1 MKMGNVSQSV
11 KDHASAGVQQ
21 ATPKGL
27 EAELTLLL
35 KGLDAVIPDG
45 TSVTMAGKNLTK
57 DALKAELQQGLDLF
71 QAVHRQ
77 VGATKSSRLALS
89 QALPQVRQEVRAFRD
104 ALVGLL
110 GRGNP
115 LLEQLGIRVHAGA
128 IAMTAEQKAL
138 RVQKLRATRAARH
151 TMGKRQRKSVV
162 GTLPAA
168 STAPVATVPSSG
180 NAGVSGS
187 HGAA

>member
-11 KDHASAGVQQ
+11 KDQASAGVKA

-45 TSVTMAGKNLTK
+45 TSVTMAGKALTK
-57 DALKAELQQGLDLF
+57 DSLKAELQQGLDLF

-77 VGATKSSRLALS
+77 IGATKSSRVALS

-115 LLEQLGIRVHAGA
+115 LLEQLGIRVRVAKP
-128 IAMTAEQKAL
+128 MTAEQKAL

-168 STAPVATVPSSG
+168 SPAPVATVPSSG
-180 NAGVSGS
+180 NAGGSGS